1 MSKHP
6 LDLAAIQQAH
16 KNLDR
21 IAREH
26 PELVD
31 HERAQWAPEDVAA
44 MIDEG
49 QGSEEVAQ
57 GDGSGKID
65 K

>member
-1 MSKHP
+1 MSKPP
-6 LDLAAIQQAH
+6 LDLPAIQQAR

-44 MIDEG
+44 ITDEG
-49 QGSEEVAQ
+49 QEREEVTQ
-57 GDGSGKID
+57 GDGCGEIHQ
-65 K
+65 